1 MPART
6 SDIAWSIMSF
16 SPLTGVIKNPGNS
29 GCGQATAESD
39 ATFRR
44 PLRRIGKP
52 EHRSRLGLAGVRD
65 KRIWTGRRCFIHPRV
80 LLALRGFQ
88 ASFIR
93 RRPDCCAAP
102 SLCPSDVRHHQE
114 NAVDRDAAAGAGR
127 LVAELFEHFS
137 NTGELDPA
145 PDVPFRAAMNSIH
158 IGTTMLGRCDGTF
171 TTVRRERRQVI
182 ETNDDRYC
190 LARNTGGRD
199 AQVLHRGR
207 EFTMRPGSMA
217 LLKLDEPFFS
227 ADGASHKR
235 FTNVHLPMATLKAM
249 VADVDDLVGRE
260 LEAGG
265 ALSLAMDYSDLLLRN
280 PAAVDEA
287 GMAISAHLTDLVS
300 LGLGARGDLSVA
312 ARRGGLR
319 AVRLKAVLTILEKR
333 FAEPDFS
340 AHKLAAAAG
349 LSERYVNELLY
360 EAGASFTTRLTELR
374 LRQAAD
380 LLTRAGGGRGR
391 MSDIAFDCG
400 FNDLSYFNR
409 CFRRRFGL
417 TPSAA
422 RGR

>member
-1 MPART
+1 
-6 SDIAWSIMSF
+6 MS
-16 SPLTGVIKNPGNS
+16 VIKKMLSTDMLP
-29 GCGQATAESD
+29 Q
-39 ATFRR
+39 
-44 PLRRIGKP
+44 
-52 EHRSRLGLAGVRD
+52 GLDDRQ
-65 KRIWTGRRCFIHPRV
+65 RF
-80 LLALRGFQ
+80 L
-88 ASFIR
+88 SF
-93 RRPDCCAAP
+93 
-102 SLCPSDVRHHQE
+102 
-114 NAVDRDAAAGAGR
+114 
-127 LVAELFEHFS
+127 AELFEHFS

-190 LARNTGGRD
+190 LARNAGNRD

-207 EFTMRPGSMA
+207 EFTMRPGSMV

-235 FTNVHLPMATLKAM
+235 FINVHLPMATLKAM
-249 VADVDDLVGRE
+249 VADVDDMVGRE
-260 LEAGG
+260 LEPGG

-280 PAAVDEA
+280 TAAVDEA

-300 LGLGARGDLSVA
+300 LGLGARGDLALA

-333 FAEPDFS
+333 FSEPDFS

-374 LRQAAD
+374 LRKAAD
-380 LLTRAGGGRGR
+380 LLTRAGGRGGRI
-391 MSDIAFDCG
+391 SDIAFDCG

>member
-1 MPART
+1 
-6 SDIAWSIMSF
+6 MS
-16 SPLTGVIKNPGNS
+16 VISKKLSTDMLP
-29 GCGQATAESD
+29 Q
-39 ATFRR
+39 
-44 PLRRIGKP
+44 
-52 EHRSRLGLAGVRD
+52 GLD
-65 KRIWTGRRCFIHPRV
+65 
-80 LLALRGFQ
+80 
-88 ASFIR
+88 
-93 RRPDCCAAP
+93 
-102 SLCPSDVRHHQE
+102 
-114 NAVDRDAAAGAGR
+114 DRQR
-127 LVAELFEHFS
+127 FLFFAELFEHFS

-171 TTVRRERRQVI
+171 TTVRRERRQVL

-190 LARNTGGRD
+190 LARNTGDRA
-199 AQVLHRGR
+199 AQVVHRGR
-207 EFTMRPGSMA
+207 EFTMRPGAMV

-249 VADVDDLVGRE
+249 VAGVDDLVGRE
-260 LEAGG
+260 LAPGG

-287 GMAISAHLTDLVS
+287 GMAVAQHLMDLAS
-300 LGLGARGDLSVA
+300 LGLGARGELALA

-319 AVRLKAVLTILEKR
+319 AVRLNAVLMILARR

-360 EAGASFTTRLTELR
+360 EAGASFTIRLNELR
-374 LRQAAD
+374 LRKAAE
-380 LLTRAGGGRGR
+380 LLAHRGGRR
-391 MSDIAFDCG
+391 ISDIAFECG

-422 RGR
+422 RGP